1 MKAEEHKQRWQA
13 MSEQVMDE
21 MLAWRREH
29 PKASLREIEQALDG
43 KMERLRAQILQ
54 DTAIASDSTDW
65 RGQAVG
71 AKCPNCG
78 RELEPKG
85 RGKRKLQTQGE
96 QEILLERIYGVCP
109 GCGRGLFPPG

>member
-1 MKAEEHKQRWQA
+1 MNADEQKKHWQA

-21 MLAWRREH
+21 MLTWRREH

-54 DTAIASDSTDW
+54 DTALASTSTDW
-65 RGQAVG
+65 RGQEQG
-71 AKCPNCG
+71 AKCPKCG

-85 RGKRKLQTQGE
+85 LGKRRLQTQGE
-96 QEILLERIYGVCP
+96 QEIELERIYGVCAS
-109 GCGRGLFPPG
+109 CGQGLFPLG